1 MNIGAKKRPVEVIKE
16 GVFGGTYFGNIYS
29 DVNGKWYRKSWQEF
43 NELKD
48 IDQKY
53 YCSNYYNVSV
63 NKYGVK
69 CEAWLRFWKIKGWIN
84 FIDPSG
90 WFQWYFR

>member
-1 MNIGAKKRPVEVIKE
+1 MNIGAKKRPVEVIKK

-29 DVNGKWYRKSWQEF
+29 DVNGKRYRKPWQEF
-43 NELKD
+43 DEFKD

-69 CEAWLRFWKIKGWIN
+69 CKTWLRFWEIKGWIN

-90 WFQWYFR
+90 